1 MELRSG
7 AVLPGP
13 VPVPITAAEQHADGW
28 FREGVR
34 LVFARWTALQLAVEN
49 QWGGARSA
57 EKAQH
62 MQADLVHFCYSKRGA
77 VYSDELEEW
86 LDEATVKDF
95 NMEVEDGSLREVADK
110 VVEVFKA
117 CKDGNF
123 TLVQQLQEAEAAA
136 AAKGRRAALQQ
147 SRAANRNADSDDSD
161 SDVEEV
167 GNGGA
172 MDEDAPGRGAGVGAS
187 GSGSRRAAKETH
199 PEPLLTQEEVA
210 DVSSATAP
218 SRLGRQF
225 RAAPLFRSAEVVGEQ
240 RFSRREP
247 TAAALASQ
255 GDVSTEGLELTEEN
269 VEKVLDEVRPYL
281 MADGGNVELY
291 DIDGLVVKLR
301 LQGACGSC
309 PSSTMTMKM
318 GIERRLMEK
327 IPEIVSVEQITD
339 QETGL
344 PLDEENVEKVL
355 SEIRPYLV
363 GTGGGELTLVKI
375 EPPIVKVRI
384 DGPAAG
390 VMTVRVAVTQKLREK
405 IPSIAAVQL
414 L

>member
-7 AVLPGP
+7 AILPGP

-49 QWGGARSA
+49 QWGGGRSA

-77 VYSDELEEW
+77 VYGDELEEW
-86 LDEATVKDF
+86 LDEATVRDF

-117 CKDGNF
+117 CRDGSF
-123 TLVQQLQEAEAAA
+123 TLVQQLQAEEAAA

-147 SRAANRNADSDDSD
+147 SKAANRNAYSDDSD

-172 MDEDAPGRGAGVGAS
+172 MDEDAPGRGAGMGAS
-187 GSGSRRAAKETH
+187 GSGSHRAAKETP

-210 DVSSATAP
+210 D
-218 SRLGRQF
+218 GRQF
-225 RAAPLFRSAEVVGEQ
+225 RAAPLARNAESIGEQ
-240 RFSRREP
+240 RYSRREP

-375 EPPIVKVRI
+375 DPPIVKVRI